1 MKRTFSILIG
11 GMETPVIVTTKRI
24 RNMYLRV
31 NPDGSL
37 AVSCGSWV
45 TDEEIRRFI
54 WSRETW
60 VLKTQLSQ
68 QRTEFI
74 NREGTEGPVIW
85 WMGEKKYARYL
96 EGKQDSCSVD
106 GELITFFLREETD
119 ERITKAFRAAA
130 NQELERRVQG
140 LRGQWDSLICMA
152 NGLPVPEIRYRFMT
166 SRWGVC
172 YPAEGRITLSTR
184 LIHYPEEALEYV
196 LLHEYVHFLIRD
208 HSKRFYAIVEH
219 YMPAYQAYSA
229 LLK

>member
-11 GMETPVIVTTKRI
+11 GKETPVTVTEKRI

-31 NPDGSL
+31 NPDDSL

-45 TDEEIRRFI
+45 NDDEIRKFI
-54 WSRETW
+54 WSRESW
-60 VLKTQLSQ
+60 VLQTQLSQ
-68 QRTEFI
+68 QRSRRI
-74 NREGTEGPVIW
+74 NREGADSPVVW

-96 EGKQDSCSVD
+96 EGKRDFCSVD
-106 GELITFFLREETD
+106 GDLITFVLKEETK

-130 NQELERRVQG
+130 DRELERRVQV
-140 LRGQWDSLICMA
+140 LRPQWDSLICIA
-152 NGLPVPEIRYRFMT
+152 NGFPIPEIRYRFMT

-172 YPAEGRITLSTR
+172 YPSEGRITLSTR

-196 LLHEYVHFLIRD
+196 LLHEYVHFLVRD

-219 YMPAYQAYSA
+219 YMPEYQAYSA